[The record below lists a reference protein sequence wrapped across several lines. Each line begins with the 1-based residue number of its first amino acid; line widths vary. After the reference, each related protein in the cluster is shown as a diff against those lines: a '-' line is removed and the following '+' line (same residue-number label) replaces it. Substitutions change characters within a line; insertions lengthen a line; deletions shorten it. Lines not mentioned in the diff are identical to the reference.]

1 MIYRQARKGLQSSFW
16 WYVYTPLFVYVTD
29 RKTVDKCQQVVSIFL
44 VITGDYT
51 PNFNGNDY
59 TYFFIHKVE
68 IEAIYQKMTSRRRSV
83 KICCMKLFLY
93 LLGQCCTNFSARANC
108 FDSNISEISL
118 TGPSSM
124 FFDDALAQQQG
135 GEQTSPPPTCF

>member
-1 MIYRQARKGLQSSFW
+1 M
-16 WYVYTPLFVYVTD
+16 YVTD
-29 RKTVDKCQQVVSIFL
+29 RKTVDKYQQVVSIFL

-83 KICCMKLFLY
+83 LSGASIGLLLNSNSFL
-93 LLGQCCTNFSARANC
+93 
-108 FDSNISEISL
+108 
-118 TGPSSM
+118 P
-124 FFDDALAQQQG
+124 
-135 GEQTSPPPTCF
+135 

>member
-1 MIYRQARKGLQSSFW
+1 M
-16 WYVYTPLFVYVTD
+16 YVTD

-68 IEAIYQKMTSRRRSV
+68 IEAIYQKMTSRRLSLLAGMGLLRWDMIVTCIQFNSREIANISV
-83 KICCMKLFLY
+83 DTSY
-93 LLGQCCTNFSARANC
+93 LLFV
-108 FDSNISEISL
+108 IIYYLL
-118 TGPSSM
+118 T
-124 FFDDALAQQQG
+124 
-135 GEQTSPPPTCF
+135 

>member
-1 MIYRQARKGLQSSFW
+1 M
-16 WYVYTPLFVYVTD
+16 YVTD

-83 KICCMKLFLY
+83 VTLAILKS
-93 LLGQCCTNFSARANC
+93 LLSA
-108 FDSNISEISL
+108 NIL
-118 TGPSSM
+118 
-124 FFDDALAQQQG
+124 
-135 GEQTSPPPTCF
+135 

>member
-1 MIYRQARKGLQSSFW
+1 MIRALYRRPHGSCWRGERLRIRVHE

-83 KICCMKLFLY
+83 KK
-93 LLGQCCTNFSARANC
+93 
-108 FDSNISEISL
+108 
-118 TGPSSM
+118 
-124 FFDDALAQQQG
+124 
-135 GEQTSPPPTCF
+135 